1 MHHTHPFTS
10 YHEGDAAHLKEGEEG
25 VVIWLM
31 NAVVELEVVLEVIV
45 MCKCSSSHKRSID
58 GRLFSME
65 RSEAEF
71 TTTVPVGH
79 VSVLKQ
85 CCNLHSS

>member
-1 MHHTHPFTS
+1 M
-10 YHEGDAAHLKEGEEG
+10 KEGEEG

-65 RSEAEF
+65 RS
-71 TTTVPVGH
+71 
-79 VSVLKQ
+79 KQ
-85 CCNLHSS
+85 GPPPLFLLVMYLF